1 VRCLGLLEW
10 QTLLGRAGFAIT
22 HAECLDKEI
31 EFGTWVQRMRSSEA
45 TTARLKEMLNDQPL
59 RDFLKPRET
68 ASGPDF
74 TLKEGIILARK
85 PR

>member
-1 VRCLGLLEW
+1 MEDTARD
-10 QTLLGRAGFAIT
+10 AGFTVA

-31 EFGTWVQRMRSSEA
+31 EFGIWVRRMRSSEA
-45 TTARLKEMLNDQPL
+45 TATRLKEMLRDQPL

>member
-1 VRCLGLLEW
+1 MTSV
-10 QTLLGRAGFAIT
+10 
-22 HAECLDKEI
+22 LDKEI

-45 TTARLKEMLNDQPL
+45 TAARLKEMLRDEPL
-59 RDFLKPRET
+59 RDFLKPRDT